1 MDRDIL
7 PTVLWDTPEMARSL
21 ARLRDLRDRQGVTI
35 VFGHDPAQWEKLPR
49 APEPFAAG

>member
-7 PTVLWDTPEMARSL
+7 PDAFWDAREMAGSL
-21 ARLRDLRDRQGVTI
+21 ARLRDLRNRQGATI
-35 VFGHDPAQWEKLPR
+35 IFGHDPAQWETLPR